1 MSEVSEAIER
11 TAERD
16 YIAGLG
22 KGLAVIECFDETH
35 GRLTIAQVAEMT
47 RLSRAAARRCLLTLQ
62 RLGYAEFDGKF
73 FSLTPRVLRLGYAYL
88 ASSELPQL
96 IQPFLEKVSEATDE
110 SCSASILDGNEILYI
125 ARSARKRIMT
135 VDLGVGTRLPAY
147 CTSMGR
153 VLLAALDPAEAMTRL
168 QASERR
174 ALTAYTRTRVE
185 EIMSTLSA
193 AREQGFCVIDQELE
207 VGLVSIA
214 VPLIDST
221 GRTVA
226 AMNVGAQAGRVSA
239 AELPGRFL
247 ARLNEAKAHLRPL
260 IKRAHARLR

>member
-1 MSEVSEAIER
+1 MSEMLIER
-11 TAERD
+11 AAERD

-22 KGLAVIECFDETH
+22 KGLAVIECFDDQH
-35 GRLTIAQVAEMT
+35 GRLTIAQVAEMA

-62 RLGYAEFDGKF
+62 RLGYASFDGKF

-88 ASSELPQL
+88 ASNELPQL

-110 SCSASILDGNEILYI
+110 SCSASILDGHEVLYI
-125 ARSARKRIMT
+125 ARSARRRIMT

-153 VLLAALDPAEAMTRL
+153 VLLAALDPAEAAQRL

-174 ALTAYTRTRVE
+174 PLTPYTRTRIDELLQILNAV
-185 EIMSTLSA
+185 
-193 AREQGFCVIDQELE
+193 REQGYCVIDQELE

-214 VPLIDST
+214 VPLTDAG

-239 AELPGRFL
+239 AELPDRFL

-260 IKRAHARLR
+260 IKRVR

>member
-1 MSEVSEAIER
+1 MSEMLVER
-11 TAERD
+11 AAERD

-22 KGLAVIECFDETH
+22 KGLAVIECFDDQH

-62 RLGYAEFDGKF
+62 RLGYASFDGKF

-88 ASSELPQL
+88 ASNELPQL

-110 SCSASILDGNEILYI
+110 SCSASILDGHEVLYI
-125 ARSARKRIMT
+125 ARSARRRIMT
-135 VDLGVGTRLPAY
+135 VDLGVGTRLPAF

-153 VLLAALDPAEAMTRL
+153 VLLAALDPAEAAQRL

-174 ALTAYTRTRVE
+174 PLTPYTRTRIDELLQILNAV
-185 EIMSTLSA
+185 
-193 AREQGFCVIDQELE
+193 REQGYCVIDQELE

-214 VPLIDST
+214 VPLTDAG

-239 AELPGRFL
+239 AELPDRFL
-247 ARLNEAKAHLRPL
+247 ARLSEAKAHLRPL
-260 IKRAHARLR
+260 IKRAR